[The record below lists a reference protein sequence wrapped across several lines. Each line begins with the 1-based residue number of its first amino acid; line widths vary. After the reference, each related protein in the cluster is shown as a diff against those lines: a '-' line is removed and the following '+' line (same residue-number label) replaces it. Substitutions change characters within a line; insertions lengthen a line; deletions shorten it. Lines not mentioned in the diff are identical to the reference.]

1 MFSINRKWNNC
12 GRVGF
17 GGCELGVHL
26 LQRERCAHEKE
37 SDIARSNSGLFAELC
52 ACFLLS
58 PVLLHVCVVERTF
71 LITSCVYS
79 LSWHWGDVEDLR
91 CIGVVW
97 GRGIGT
103 HDVEEGI
110 PRAR

>member
-1 MFSINRKWNNC
+1 M
-12 GRVGF
+12 
-17 GGCELGVHL
+17 
-26 LQRERCAHEKE
+26 
-37 SDIARSNSGLFAELC
+37 
-52 ACFLLS
+52 
-58 PVLLHVCVVERTF
+58 LLHVCVVERTF

-110 PRAR
+110 PRARQMRTIPQIITNFTRFHENPFHIPPLTTLSTPLRPLTEHPPFRIVAAPRG